1 MAIDPD
7 VQILLDGVNQNQ
19 LATNAAI
26 QNILDAVQTMQ
37 TTAGLHQSTL
47 TTLNGVASTLTSQVS
62 ALTIKVDKLSG
73 TVTPPPPPPPPPV
86 TGTFPGDVAKGTI
99 RWGCSSPNNGIPTAH
114 ETAAKAPVGV
124 RRTFWQLSQ
133 QTSLLA
139 AVKAD
144 VAAGRVPW
152 VSVKPG
158 TLWANV
164 AKGTVDSQLTSLF
177 VQLKAIG
184 RPVWFSIHHEPEGGN
199 GTPYPD
205 DGQGT
210 EDEWRAMQIHVGD
223 LLNKSGAINVA
234 YAPILMAW
242 TFTPKSGRNPLDW
255 WVPGIWDFI
264 GIDLYQSSEGGPS
277 PVDQDMWLQ
286 TLAFYK
292 ERGMR
297 IAIGELGNKDHGP
310 SGAIEMQDTYDHLI
324 EIHCP
329 GVAYFDTD
337 QNGGKP
343 LSGEALTKFRQL
355 LAAPTSVHF

>member
-1 MAIDPD
+1 MP
-7 VQILLDGVNQNQ
+7 
-19 LATNAAI
+19 
-26 QNILDAVQTMQ
+26 
-37 TTAGLHQSTL
+37 
-47 TTLNGVASTLTSQVS
+47 
-62 ALTIKVDKLSG
+62 
-73 TVTPPPPPPPPPV
+73 
-86 TGTFPGDVAKGTI
+86 KGKI
-99 RWGCSSPNNGIPTAH
+99 RWGCSYNSNEIPTAH
-114 ETAAKAPVGV
+114 EQAAGVRVGV

-152 VSVKPG
+152 ISVKPG
-158 TLWANV
+158 ALWANV
-164 AKGTVDSQLTSLF
+164 AKGAIDSQLTSLF

-210 EDEWRAMQIHVGD
+210 EDDWRAMQSHVAD
-223 LLNKSGAINVA
+223 LLNRSGAINVA
-234 YAPILMAW
+234 FAPILMAW
-242 TFTPKSGRNPLDW
+242 TFSPSSGRNPIDW

-277 PVDQDMWLQ
+277 PVDQDMWLR

-292 ERGMR
+292 DRGMR

-310 SGAIEMQDTYDHLI
+310 SGAAEMQDTYDHLI
-324 EIHCP
+324 EIGSP
-329 GVAYFDTD
+329 GCAYFDTSL
-337 QNGGKP
+337 NGGKP